1 MREYCLLE
9 IENLKLPEKG
19 RISRSRMRCILDAIT
34 CIVSEYAI
42 GCLGYDI
49 SDETL
54 YPYIRKYF
62 AGELGTKDML
72 KRLLTNYEIEDFFSI
87 LPALDTSFDDPSWK
101 EALSKIYISSEK
113 ENFYR
118 FGEKS
123 FRTEKLFFN
132 VDETEG
138 EPRAQKYYKEPGEK
152 KAVFTDLEID
162 SKYTDITYPYL
173 FEETSEAEE
182 KENGFRIEDEDF
194 FTIDEIE
201 SADEDQRKAIR
212 ASTEKNLVVLAGAGS
227 GKTRTL
233 VSRLAY
239 LHLVKGIPLSKIV
252 LLTFTTSAADE
263 MRSRA
268 ESLIKQIYQKNG
280 IVRQPYVYAKTFDA
294 FFRRILLDY
303 FGEIGFTSQPVLDLT
318 AGREKKG
325 RMLREVIFENQM
337 QRIFTDYI
345 SDEKGMEILL
355 GQLEAHANGLIVNQP
370 GLDRLMDLFLEKQIE
385 MNTVLGFQY
394 VNLLVKRSLYQEGSL
409 LKDAMMMRFSCFLI
423 DEFQDISSL
432 QNETMHL
439 FYNTDVHF
447 TFVGDDDQ
455 SIYAWRGADVS
466 IIRDIVTQEN
476 TQTLYLLVN
485 YRNNPNIV
493 KAGNCILRLLENR
506 AKHKEIIPYK
516 TLGAKICV
524 SKNDEKFINLVDEID
539 RLIKNGTEPKEIS
552 VLTRKKKQASG
563 IEDALRAV
571 GVPVASQKLP
581 VTLDKYYYL
590 LKALINIQSDYNI
603 YSSCRMIMKL
613 AKEDSISEKE
623 IKKIIRGEQE
633 AEGNMAVLQAIALD
647 IFRPGADQL
656 SVIVERYAEKAGEEF
671 ERLAAGSVN
680 SSAVEAFTDFV
691 KDQETPWPIIHDR
704 LASTYAAFE
713 SVRDFRNMNRKM
725 ENGVSVNTIHSAKG
739 LEYNIVMIVGLDQGE
754 YPDIGI
760 IDNEYNRKVQELES
774 LKNARSE
781 YDTLRKSITEE
792 KMKAL
797 LSDCGNKMLSE
808 TEAKKIEPLKKY
820 IEMNLRG
827 LRNLSA
833 NALEDFMDEYSSC
846 IVSIERSYS
855 FDQAKHSRKILEMEA
870 LLSQR
875 KEELLLLDEGDKEIA
890 DAKSDEIE
898 GIEIEIKK
906 EKENVESLKR
916 RMSLFEKAIA
926 NLKSFYNNAF
936 IASGLLADM
945 SRADEIGAIKKQLE
959 MEKKVKIEE
968 ERRTFY
974 VAVTRA
980 RDQLY
985 LFTDEGAAE
994 SEFVKDISDDLKT
1007 EYAVLTRSARMEL
1020 ERMAGLLRKEFEKEM
1035 LDDDSIDAKICSI
1048 VSDEKLKEKIEE
1060 RYREYLKLHPEYAS
1074 IPSEAERYFR
1084 QGMSLIFV
1092 GELTGM
1098 EFSTEFAHNMQKA
1111 AERILWAAA
1120 GEKAVPFVTKDRF
1133 MIEQIST
1140 QIRKDAKAMN
1150 MQIPSRHF
1158 VEVVISSES
1167 EEEKMD
1173 SLKKAAIQ
1181 HYIVRSHKFK
1191 VKKEIYSTWVC
1202 QKLVGNP
1209 KDFLKAALG
1218 LSNMRN
1224 VLVHQSEETW
1234 PEDPVTA
1241 MLIELRIIIEAG
1253 YKSN

>member
-9 IENLKLPEKG
+9 IDNLKLPEEG

-42 GCLGYDI
+42 GCLGYDV

-54 YPYIRKYF
+54 YPFIRKYF

-72 KRLLTNYEIEDFFSI
+72 KRLLKNYEIEEFFSI
-87 LPALDTSFDDPSWK
+87 LPGLDISFDDPSWK
-101 EALSKIYISSEK
+101 ESLSKIYISSEK

-118 FGEKS
+118 LGKKS
-123 FRTEKLFFN
+123 FRTEKLFFS

-138 EPRAQKYYKEPGEK
+138 NPRAQKYYKEPGEK
-152 KAVFTDLEID
+152 KAVFIDLEID
-162 SKYTDITYPYL
+162 SKFTDITDPYQ
-173 FEETSEAEE
+173 FIETSETE
-182 KENGFRIEDEDF
+182 KIENEFQIEDEDF
-194 FTIDEIE
+194 FTIDEIK
-201 SADEDQRKAIR
+201 SADVDQRKAIR

-239 LHLVKGIPLSKIV
+239 LHLVKGVPLSKIV

-263 MRSRA
+263 MSSRA
-268 ESLIKQIYQKNG
+268 ESLIKQIYQRNG
-280 IVRQPYVYAKTFDA
+280 VEKQPYVYAKTFDA

-303 FGEIGFTSQPVLDLT
+303 FGEIGFTSQPNLDLM
-318 AGREKKG
+318 ASSAKKIK
-325 RMLREVIFENQM
+325 MLREVISENQM

-345 SDEKGMEILL
+345 SDEKRMETLL
-355 GQLEAHANGLIVNQP
+355 GQMESYANGLIVNQP

-385 MNTVLGFQY
+385 QNTVLGFQY

-409 LKDAMMMRFSCFLI
+409 LKDAMMMRYSCFLI

-432 QNETMHL
+432 QNETMRL
-439 FYNTDVHF
+439 FYNTKVHF

-466 IIRDIVTQEN
+466 IIRDIVSQEN

-516 TLGAKICV
+516 TSGAKICV
-524 SKNDEKFINLVDEID
+524 SKNDAKFINVVDEID

-552 VLTRKKKQASG
+552 VLARKKKQASG

-581 VTLDKYYYL
+581 ATLDNYYYL
-590 LKALINIQSDYNI
+590 LKALINIQSDYSI
-603 YSSCRMIMKL
+603 YSSCRMIKKL
-613 AKEDSISEKE
+613 AKEDNISENE
-623 IKKIIRGEQE
+623 VKKIIRGEQE
-633 AEGNMAVLQAIALD
+633 AAGNMAVLQDIALD

-671 ERLAAGSVN
+671 GRLADGNVN
-680 SSAVEAFTDFV
+680 SSAVEAFTDLV
-691 KDQETPWPIIHDR
+691 KDQELPWPVSHNR

-713 SVRDFRNMNRKM
+713 RVHDFRNMNRKM

-760 IDNEYNRKVQELES
+760 IENEYNRKVQELER

-781 YDTLRKSITEE
+781 YDMLRRSITDE

-797 LSDCGNKMLSE
+797 LSDCGNKIFSD
-808 TEAKKIEPLKKY
+808 TEAEKIEPLKKY

-833 NALEDFMDEYSSC
+833 NALEDFMDEYSSS
-846 IVSIERSYS
+846 IVTIERSYS
-855 FDQAKHSRKILEMEA
+855 FDQAQHSRKILEMEA

-875 KEELLLLDEGDKEIA
+875 KEELLLLDEGDEEIKE
-890 DAKSDEIE
+890 AKSDEID

-906 EKENVESLKR
+906 ENEIVESLKK

-926 NLKSFYNNAF
+926 NIKSFNNNAH

-945 SRADEIGAIKKQLE
+945 SRAEEIGAIKKKLE
-959 MEKKVKIEE
+959 MEKKVKIE

-985 LFTDEGAAE
+985 LFTDEGATE

-1007 EYAVLTRSARMEL
+1007 EYAVLTRSARIEL
-1020 ERMAGLLRKEFEKEM
+1020 ERMAGLLRREFEKEI
-1035 LDDDSIDAKICSI
+1035 LDDDSIDTKIRSI

-1060 RYREYLKLHPEYAS
+1060 RYREYLKLHSEYAS

-1084 QGMSLIFV
+1084 HGMSLIFV

-1133 MIEQIST
+1133 MIDQIST
-1140 QIRKDAKAMN
+1140 QIRKDVKALN
-1150 MQIPSRHF
+1150 TQIPSRHF
-1158 VEVVISSES
+1158 VEVVISSEI
-1167 EEEKMD
+1167 EGDKMD

-1181 HYIVRSHKFK
+1181 HYIVRSHRFK
-1191 VKKEIYSTWVC
+1191 VKKEIYSTWGC
-1202 QKLVGNP
+1202 QKLAGNP
-1209 KDFLKAALG
+1209 EDFLKAALG

-1224 VLVHQSEETW
+1224 VLVHQSEEKW

-1241 MLIELRIIIEAG
+1241 MLLDLRIIIEAG
-1253 YKSN
+1253 YA